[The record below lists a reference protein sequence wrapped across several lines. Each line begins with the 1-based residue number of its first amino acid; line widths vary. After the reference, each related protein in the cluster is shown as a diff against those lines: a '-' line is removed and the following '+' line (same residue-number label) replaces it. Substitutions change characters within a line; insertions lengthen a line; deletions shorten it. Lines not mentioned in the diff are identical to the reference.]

1 MPYSVCQRY
10 KMGVCAMLICVQK
23 YIVVAFRL
31 SFPDWSVFSIKWRK
45 VDLFSVLFWFY
56 CFGACGQKTSDIFKA
71 YFLKC
76 LRC

>member
-45 VDLFSVLFWFY
+45 VDLFSVLYSGFTVLVL
-56 CFGACGQKTSDIFKA
+56 AARRQVISSKPIS
-71 YFLKC
+71 
-76 LRC
+76 